1 MIPSKIYSGEEP
13 MFMFDNPYDYLVNI
27 NHPLIQPLYY
37 RFKQWKGIPRRFPLS
52 DEERFEFENYIKG
65 KYLKNLEKGA

>member
-1 MIPSKIYSGEEP
+1 MDNEYSCGQP
-13 MFMFDNPYDYLVNI
+13 MFMFDNPYGYLVNV

-52 DEERFEFENYIKG
+52 DEERLEFENYIKG